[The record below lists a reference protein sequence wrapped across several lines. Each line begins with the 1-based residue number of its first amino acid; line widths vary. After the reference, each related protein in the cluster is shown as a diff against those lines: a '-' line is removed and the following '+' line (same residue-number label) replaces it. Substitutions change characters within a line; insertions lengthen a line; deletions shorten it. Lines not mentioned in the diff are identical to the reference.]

1 MRHVNMM
8 FKIVSSLLVLVVL
21 INILPS
27 FPTILADSI
36 DDSYIIKTI
45 KVHDMNITIVWRVLR
60 EPDIIIRYCGL
71 NYIYLEESKAPW
83 FDVILE
89 KYNISRYVGPPSW
102 YKPGDLESEIKL
114 SAERNATANKL
125 EEEFERAGVRS
136 FGWVGRL
143 NFVYYFEW
151 DPKVLGIYMY
161 LGGVESR
168 DKNIKLA
175 KIRGL
180 LESVSHILREYNIS
194 RVIIWEVYT
203 TLDPDK
209 VIGASYALERAIRKV
224 KENAP
229 ETIKRLLEEWL
240 LGASLDLVVGLSLA
254 AKPPSEEVIEEF
266 VKWIRDEMKYCEVPL
281 VIVFNA
287 YIPPAPIPIP
297 LTVPL
302 SPEPTKTETRTMA
315 TTKADSNESLNIN
328 TLITSI
334 ALVLVAVSTVLII
347 ARRISI
353 SRLRYS

>member
-1 MRHVNMM
+1 M
-8 FKIVSSLLVLVVL
+8 
-21 INILPS
+21 
-27 FPTILADSI
+27 
-36 DDSYIIKTI
+36 
-45 KVHDMNITIVWRVLR
+45 
-60 EPDIIIRYCGL
+60 
-71 NYIYLEESKAPW
+71 
-83 FDVILE
+83 
-89 KYNISRYVGPPSW
+89 
-102 YKPGDLESEIKL
+102 
-114 SAERNATANKL
+114 
-125 EEEFERAGVRS
+125 
-136 FGWVGRL
+136 
-143 NFVYYFEW
+143 
-151 DPKVLGIYMY
+151 
-161 LGGVESR
+161 
-168 DKNIKLA
+168 
-175 KIRGL
+175 
-180 LESVSHILREYNIS
+180 
-194 RVIIWEVYT
+194 
-203 TLDPDK
+203 
-209 VIGASYALERAIRKV
+209 
-224 KENAP
+224 
-229 ETIKRLLEEWL
+229 